1 MATLELGCGA
11 LSWLLLPSSAPS
23 SPPGPGTASGSD
35 TPAQIGF
42 LSAEIQTL
50 MLRGL
55 AFASFLSAG
64 SSSPRSL
71 SPQPGYLPPHNSWG
85 SVELYP
91 WASYTNGYCSI
102 FCLPARIRRNLRQL
116 RPLGRAGVVTI
127 STLASSCDPVE
138 MPELPLELDPTLM
151 PRHVAIIMDG
161 NSRWA
166 EKRGWPAS
174 VGHEAGVRSL
184 REVVKLSQQWGIQ
197 VLTVFAFSTENWLR
211 PKVGHVKPANK
222 RACTGFGV

>member
-1 MATLELGCGA
+1 
-11 LSWLLLPSSAPS
+11 
-23 SPPGPGTASGSD
+23 
-35 TPAQIGF
+35 
-42 LSAEIQTL
+42 
-50 MLRGL
+50 
-55 AFASFLSAG
+55 
-64 SSSPRSL
+64 
-71 SPQPGYLPPHNSWG
+71 
-85 SVELYP
+85 
-91 WASYTNGYCSI
+91 
-102 FCLPARIRRNLRQL
+102 
-116 RPLGRAGVVTI
+116 
-127 STLASSCDPVE
+127 
-138 MPELPLELDPTLM
+138 MPELPIELDPTLM

-222 RACTGFGV
+222 ELVQDLGFRV